1 MTQVLPAAL
10 VAPTQVSLSAD
21 AVGYLIRTI
30 AGVEGSFVSNTGTAG
45 AISKV
50 ASTGYFYATTGIIA
64 PDDGGVL
71 EWYISNAGVKST
83 FLSAV
88 AIEPAPNQ
96 ADQAAGI
103 RAALGLASANVD
115 TQLSAINSKTTNLPA
130 APAAVSDIPTTT
142 QIWTHA
148 TRALTDKDSFNLA
161 SSQTFSTTGSVGSV
175 TGSVGSV
182 TGAVTVGTLNNN
194 VITAGS
200 IASGAITN
208 AKFAAGA
215 IDAAAIATD
224 AITAAKIATDAFD
237 ADAIAASAVTEIQAG
252 LATQASVDALPNAPA
267 IADAVWDEALS
278 GHTIAGSTG
287 KKLADTSTLTVGD
300 IPAGLSAQQVWEY
313 TTRAL
318 TGTQATNLAAI
329 PNIPTNP
336 LLTNDARLNN
346 LDATISSRST
356 LTAAQIRT
364 ELATELA
371 RLDVA
376 VSTRLATAGYTTP
389 PTTNQIAAAVEAAL
403 LNDADGQA
411 LLAAI
416 QTAVQAL
423 FDQQADVPVATLV
436 SLIAAQITADH
447 GSGSYTTA
455 NVSAL
460 ALEATAQGIKAKTDN
475 LPSDPADQSTL
486 ADLINTKASQAS
498 VNAIPTTPLLAAN
511 YTAPDNAG
519 IAAIKAKTDNLPSDP
534 ADQSELATLIS
545 AIPTVAPD
553 NAGIAAIKAKTD
565 NLPSDPADQS
575 TLADLINTR
584 LAAADYVAPN
594 NAGILTAISALP
606 SAPTI
611 ADAVWDE
618 PLSGHLTAGTTG
630 AKLNLAS
637 TLTVGDIPAGLTA
650 QQVWEYAT
658 RTLTTAS
665 GLTTEQNTR
674 LNELWRKAGLDLATP
689 VVRTLNPATGNV
701 TETLGATTITHTETN
716 SGNTVTTARQP

>member
-1 MTQVLPAAL
+1 MTQTLPASL
-10 VAPTQVSLSAD
+10 VAPTQASLSAD

-130 APAAVSDIPTTT
+130 APAAVGDIPTTT

-175 TGSVGSV
+175 TGAVGSVTGAVGSV
-182 TGAVTVGTLNNN
+182 TGAVTVGIINNN
-194 VITAGS
+194 VITA
-200 IASGAITN
+200 N
-208 AKFAAGA
+208 A
-215 IDAAAIATD
+215 
-224 AITAAKIATDAFD
+224 IATDAFD

-252 LATQASVDALPNAPA
+252 LATQASVDTKASQASVNALPTAPT

-389 PTTNQIAAAVEAAL
+389 PTTSQIAAAVEAAL

-423 FDQQADVPVATLV
+423 FDQQADIPVSTLV

-460 ALEATAQGIKAKTDN
+460 ALEATAQ
-475 LPSDPADQSTL
+475 
-486 ADLINTKASQAS
+486 
-498 VNAIPTTPLLAAN
+498 
-511 YTAPDNAG
+511 
-519 IAAIKAKTDNLPSDP
+519 
-534 ADQSELATLIS
+534 
-545 AIPTVAPD
+545 
-553 NAGIAAIKAKTD
+553 AIKAKTD

-689 VVRTLNPATGNV
+689 VVRTLNLATGNV

>member
-10 VAPTQVSLSAD
+10 VAPTRAGQS
-21 AVGYLIRTI
+21 VGYQIRAVDGTTI
-30 AGVEGSFVSNTGTAG
+30 ATAFTTTGVAEVT
-45 AISKV
+45 
-50 ASTGYFYATTGIIA
+50 STGCYRVNGGITA

-71 EWYISNAGVKST
+71 EWYLNNAGAAGA

-130 APAAVSDIPTTT
+130 APAAVGDIPTTT
-142 QIWTHA
+142 QIWTYA

-175 TGSVGSV
+175 TGAVGSVTGAVGSV
-182 TGAVTVGTLNNN
+182 TGAVTVGTINNN
-194 VITAGS
+194 VITG
-200 IASGAITN
+200 
-208 AKFAAGA
+208 
-215 IDAAAIATD
+215 
-224 AITAAKIATDAFD
+224 
-237 ADAIAASAVTEIQAG
+237 SAVDTTAVNKIQTN
-252 LATQASVDALPNAPA
+252 LATQASVDALPTAPT

-389 PTTNQIAAAVEAAL
+389 PTTSQIAAAVEAAL

-460 ALEATAQGIKAKTDN
+460 ALEATAQ
-475 LPSDPADQSTL
+475 
-486 ADLINTKASQAS
+486 
-498 VNAIPTTPLLAAN
+498 
-511 YTAPDNAG
+511 
-519 IAAIKAKTDNLPSDP
+519 AIKAKTDNLPSDP
-534 ADQSELATLIS
+534 ADQSELAQL
-545 AIPTVAPD
+545 
-553 NAGIAAIKAKTD
+553 IAAI
-565 NLPSDPADQS
+565 PQ
-575 TLADLINTR
+575 
-584 LAAADYVAPN
+584 
-594 NAGILTAISALP
+594 
-606 SAPTI
+606 
-611 ADAVWDE
+611 
-618 PLSGHLTAGTTG
+618 
-630 AKLNLAS
+630 
-637 TLTVGDIPAGLTA
+637 
-650 QQVWEYAT
+650 
-658 RTLTTAS
+658 
-665 GLTTEQNTR
+665 GLTTQQNTR
-674 LNELWRKAGLDLATP
+674 LTQLWQQAGFDSAVP
-689 VVRTLNPATGNV
+689 VVRDKEGDV
-701 TETLGATTITHTETN
+701 ITETIGTTVITHTATN
-716 SGNTVTTARQP
+716 AGDTVTTERQP

>member
-1 MTQVLPAAL
+1 L
-10 VAPTQVSLSAD
+10 
-21 AVGYLIRTI
+21 
-30 AGVEGSFVSNTGTAG
+30 N
-45 AISKV
+45 
-50 ASTGYFYATTGIIA
+50 
-64 PDDGGVL
+64 
-71 EWYISNAGVKST
+71 NAGSPGT

-130 APAAVSDIPTTT
+130 APAAVGDIPTTT

-175 TGSVGSV
+175 TGAVGSVTGSVGSV
-182 TGAVTVGTLNNN
+182 TGAVTVGTLNSN
-194 VITAGS
+194 VITANS
-200 IASGAITN
+200 INPGAITN

-215 IDAAAIATD
+215 I
-224 AITAAKIATDAFD
+224 D

-252 LATQASVDALPNAPA
+252 LATQASVDTKASQASVDALPNAGT

-389 PTTNQIAAAVEAAL
+389 PTTSQIAAAVEAAL

-486 ADLINTKASQAS
+486 ADLINT
-498 VNAIPTTPLLAAN
+498 
-511 YTAPDNAG
+511 
-519 IAAIKAKTDNLPSDP
+519 
-534 ADQSELATLIS
+534 
-545 AIPTVAPD
+545 
-553 NAGIAAIKAKTD
+553 
-565 NLPSDPADQS
+565 
-575 TLADLINTR
+575 R

-637 TLTVGDIPAGLTA
+637 TLAVGDIPAGLTA
-650 QQVWEYAT
+650 QQVWEYAS

-665 GLTTEQNTR
+665 GLTTEQNTK
-674 LNELWRKAGLDLATP
+674 LNELWRKAQLDNSNP
-689 VVRTLNPATGNV
+689 VVRTRNLSTGAV
-701 TETLGATTITHTETN
+701 TETIGQGGPQIVHAVTN
-716 SGNTVTTARQP
+716 DGNTVTSTRQP

>member
-1 MTQVLPAAL
+1 MTQVLPASL
-10 VAPTQVSLSAD
+10 VAPTRAGQS
-21 AVGYLIRTI
+21 VGYQIRAVDGTTI
-30 AGVEGSFVSNTGTAG
+30 ATAFTTTGVTEEGT
-45 AISKV
+45 
-50 ASTGYFYATTGIIA
+50 TGYYRVNGGIAA

-71 EWYISNAGVKST
+71 EWYLNNAGAAGT

-96 ADQAAGI
+96 ADQAAGL
-103 RAALGLASANVD
+103 RSALGLASPNMD
-115 TQLSAINSKTTNLPA
+115 TQLSGINSKTTNLPA
-130 APAAVSDIPTTT
+130 APAAVGDIPTTT

-148 TRALTDKDSFNLA
+148 TRGLTDKDNFNLA
-161 SSQTFSTTGSVGSV
+161 SSQSFST

-182 TGAVTVGTLNNN
+182 TGAVTVGTLNSN

-224 AITAAKIATDAFD
+224 AITAAKIADNAIDA
-237 ADAIAASAVTEIQAG
+237 AAIATDAVTEIQAG
-252 LATQASVDALPNAPA
+252 LATQASVDTKASQASVDALPTAPT
-267 IADAVWDEALS
+267 IADAVWDETLGTRAN
-278 GHTIAGSTG
+278 GTTG
-287 KKLADTSTLTVGD
+287 KKLADTSTVTVGD
-300 IPAGLSAQQVWEY
+300 IPAGLTAQQVWEY
-313 TTRAL
+313 ATRAL
-318 TGTQATNLAAI
+318 TGTQATNLANI
-329 PNIPTNP
+329 SNIPTNP

-389 PTTNQIAAAVEAAL
+389 PTTSQIAAAVEAAL
-403 LNDADGQA
+403 LNDADGQK
-411 LLAAI
+411 LLEAI
-416 QTAVQAL
+416 KDTVQAL
-423 FDQQADVPVATLV
+423 FDAQADVPVSTLV
-436 SLIAAQITADH
+436 GLIADRITTDH

-460 ALEATAQGIKAKTDN
+460 ALEATAQ
-475 LPSDPADQSTL
+475 
-486 ADLINTKASQAS
+486 
-498 VNAIPTTPLLAAN
+498 
-511 YTAPDNAG
+511 
-519 IAAIKAKTDNLPSDP
+519 AIKTKTDNLPSDP
-534 ADQSELATLIS
+534 ADQSELVT
-545 AIPTVAPD
+545 
-553 NAGIAAIKAKTD
+553 
-565 NLPSDPADQS
+565 
-575 TLADLINTR
+575 LINTR

-594 NAGILTAISALP
+594 NTGILTAISALP
-606 SAPTI
+606 SASTI
-611 ADAVWDE
+611 TNSVWNAT
-618 PLSGHLTAGTTG
+618 LSNYTGPGSTG

-637 TLTVGDIPAGLTA
+637 TLTVGDIPPGLTA

-689 VVRTLNPATGNV
+689 VVRILNPATGNV
-701 TETLGATTITHTETN
+701 TETLGTTTITHTESN
-716 SGNTVTTARQP
+716 SGNTVTSARQP

>member
-1 MTQVLPAAL
+1 
-10 VAPTQVSLSAD
+10 
-21 AVGYLIRTI
+21 
-30 AGVEGSFVSNTGTAG
+30 VEGSFVSNTGTAG

-130 APAAVSDIPTTT
+130 APAAVGDIPTTT

-175 TGSVGSV
+175 TGAVGSVTGAVGSV
-182 TGAVTVGTLNNN
+182 TGAVTVGIINNN
-194 VITAGS
+194 VITA
-200 IASGAITN
+200 N
-208 AKFAAGA
+208 A
-215 IDAAAIATD
+215 
-224 AITAAKIATDAFD
+224 IATDAFD

-252 LATQASVDALPNAPA
+252 LATQASVDALPNAGT

-346 LDATISSRST
+346 LDTTISSRST

-389 PTTNQIAAAVEAAL
+389 PTTSQIAAAVEAAL

-423 FDQQADVPVATLV
+423 FDQQADIPVSTLV

-455 NVSAL
+455 NLSAV
-460 ALEATAQGIKAKTDN
+460 ALEASVQAIKAKTDN

-534 ADQSELATLIS
+534 ADQSELAALIS

-665 GLTTEQNTR
+665 GLTTEQNTK
-674 LNELWRKAGLDLATP
+674 LNELWRKAQLDNSNP
-689 VVRTLNPATGNV
+689 VVRTRNLSTGAV
-701 TETLGATTITHTETN
+701 TETIGQGGPQIVHAVTN
-716 SGNTVTTARQP
+716 DGNTVTSTRQP

>member
-1 MTQVLPAAL
+1 
-10 VAPTQVSLSAD
+10 
-21 AVGYLIRTI
+21 
-30 AGVEGSFVSNTGTAG
+30 VEGSFVSNTGTAG

-130 APAAVSDIPTTT
+130 APAAVGDIPTTT

-175 TGSVGSV
+175 TGAVGSVTGAVGSV
-182 TGAVTVGTLNNN
+182 TGAVTVGIINNN
-194 VITAGS
+194 VITA
-200 IASGAITN
+200 N
-208 AKFAAGA
+208 A
-215 IDAAAIATD
+215 
-224 AITAAKIATDAFD
+224 IATDAFD

-252 LATQASVDALPNAPA
+252 LATQASVDTKASQASVNALPTAPT

-389 PTTNQIAAAVEAAL
+389 PTTSQIAAAVEAAL

-423 FDQQADVPVATLV
+423 FDQQADIPVSTLV

-460 ALEATAQGIKAKTDN
+460 ALEATAQ
-475 LPSDPADQSTL
+475 
-486 ADLINTKASQAS
+486 
-498 VNAIPTTPLLAAN
+498 
-511 YTAPDNAG
+511 
-519 IAAIKAKTDNLPSDP
+519 
-534 ADQSELATLIS
+534 
-545 AIPTVAPD
+545 
-553 NAGIAAIKAKTD
+553 AIKAKTD

-689 VVRTLNPATGNV
+689 VVRILNPATGNV